1 MATPKRDGR
10 EREREERVLEREN
23 EYVLD
28 REKELASK
36 GL

>member
-1 MATPKRDGR
+1 MATPKRDG
-10 EREREERVLEREN
+10 REREERVLEREN